1 MPRNI
6 LFIMCDQLR
15 WDYLSCYG
23 HLKLNTPNID
33 SLAARGVRFDNA
45 YCQAPICGPSRAS
58 FYTGRYMSS
67 HGVMANPDPMR
78 IDELTITDYLK
89 PSGYRSAL
97 VGKAHNRKSVA
108 AMRALGVNME
118 SDFARFAGSGGFE
131 PFELHDGLYPDG
143 SLPKHHGYTAFL
155 QRKGYPGDNPWQE
168 YANSGEDKDGNVD

>member
-1 MPRNI
+1 
-6 LFIMCDQLR
+6 MCDQLR

-108 AMRALGVNME
+108 AMRALVLYMRLRVVLF
-118 SDFARFAGSGGFE
+118 SVCLIRFLADAIFANLKF
-131 PFELHDGLYPDG
+131 LHPIV
-143 SLPKHHGYTAFL
+143 S
-155 QRKGYPGDNPWQE
+155 R
-168 YANSGEDKDGNVD
+168 